1 VSRTL
6 VAEAYEDLRPLLFSI
21 AYRMLGSVAE
31 AEDIVQEAFLRY
43 QRALEESAR
52 IESPKAYLSA
62 VITRLAIDHLRS
74 ARVRKESYVG
84 EWLPEPLLTDA
95 GAPDGAR
102 HAEQADSLSMAFL
115 LLLERLSPVE
125 RAVFL
130 LHDVFDY
137 DYAEIAMIVDRSED
151 NCRQLAVRAR
161 RHIDEHRPRF
171 EASREAREQLAA
183 RFFEAVGEGYM
194 NGLVELLAADVVVY
208 GDGGGKAP
216 SWPRP
221 IVGRDRVVRLL
232 LGLRRGAEGLGFTV
246 RRAEINGQPGAMFFD
261 LAGRLINVWTLDIA
275 DGQVQTVRSVIN
287 PEKLGHLG
295 PLADVR
301 ALLRGRASGGSGGGP

>member
-1 VSRTL
+1 MTGGAGRL
-6 VAEAYEDLRPLLFSI
+6 PL
-21 AYRMLGSVAE
+21 
-31 AEDIVQEAFLRY
+31 
-43 QRALEESAR
+43 
-52 IESPKAYLSA
+52 
-62 VITRLAIDHLRS
+62 
-74 ARVRKESYVG
+74 
-84 EWLPEPLLTDA
+84 
-95 GAPDGAR
+95 DGVPA
-102 HAEQADSLSMAFL
+102 
-115 LLLERLSPVE
+115 LLERLSPVE

-137 DYAEIAMIVDRSED
+137 EYAEIATIVDRSED

-171 EASREAREQLAA
+171 EASREAREELAA
-183 RFFEAVGEGYM
+183 RFFESVGDGDM

-232 LGLRRGAEGLGFTV
+232 LGLRHRAAEVGITV

-261 LAGRLINVWTLDIA
+261 PSGRLTNVWTLDIA

-287 PEKLGHLG
+287 PEKLRHLG
-295 PLADVR
+295 PLADVW
-301 ALLRGRASGGSGGGP
+301 ALLHGRSSGESGGGP